1 MRPVIAAGLAFALLA
16 CNGKKSDPTGS
27 AAPKED
33 GSGAPAK
40 PASATKTIAPGDG
53 FVRPPLGAAD
63 AIEPPSRDIVP
74 GMLVSAAKEKG
85 AQPDTVDY
93 TMKWR
98 PDTSLWLTKEFG
110 LVAQLIVTY
119 PAKDWEATKAKW
131 GKPAI
136 GDDTWIGANWMVTL
150 SGCAS
155 GPCSVMF
162 VRSPITFLGKSPAPP
177 DALANLRAGMTPA
190 EVKAAT
196 GLPLA
201 FGAGLDNGFGWDL
214 SASYTDDKLE
224 EFDMNIQRGS
234 DADWLPSLAKLW
246 GEPTQLGNDKVWANP
261 SDGWLVQFGW
271 AGTLLRFYPMK
282 PAATHFARTGPES
295 LLTIAR
301 ATMGK
306 PKSALTSVPG
316 YVEKR
321 ESIPLTRTELSL
333 VEPVVDFG
341 FEKDAVSELDVRFL
355 VESEGDSAKLVKVME
370 SAWGPITKKK
380 DENDEETQTLSVDG
394 FAVQLNADES
404 AVRVRI
410 TK

>member
-1 MRPVIAAGLAFALLA
+1 MRFVMAASIALALLA
-16 CNGKKSDPTGS
+16 CNSKKSDAAGS
-27 AAPKED
+27 AGPKED
-33 GSGAPAK
+33 GRGAPEK
-40 PASATKTIAPGDG
+40 PAPAAKTTPPGEG

-85 AQPDTVDY
+85 AKPDTVDY

-119 PAKDWEATKAKW
+119 PVRDWEATKAKW

-155 GPCSVMF
+155 GPCSVSF

-177 DALANLRAGMTPA
+177 DALANLRGGMTPA

-234 DADWLPSLAKLW
+234 NADWLPLIAKLW
-246 GEPTQLGNDKVWANP
+246 GEPTLLGNDKVWANP
-261 SDGWLVQFGW
+261 SDGWLVQFGD

-282 PAATHFARTGPES
+282 PAATHFAKTGPDS

-306 PKSALTSVPG
+306 PKSALTSVAG

-321 ESIPLTRTELSL
+321 ESIPLARTELSL
-333 VEPVVDFG
+333 VEPVVEFG
-341 FEKDAVSELDVRFL
+341 FEKDTVSELDVRFL
-355 VESEGDSAKLVKVME
+355 VESDADSAKLVEKIE
-370 SAWGPITKKK
+370 SSWGPITKKK
-380 DENDEETQTLSVDG
+380 DESSEETQTLAVDG
-394 FAVQLNADES
+394 FAVVVNADER
-404 AVRVRI
+404 AVRVSI